1 MDGTPSDPSI
11 ATLKS
16 SYTGDASIEVSRV
29 SRGTGHRLGGTW
41 YLSLDGEASAL
52 IDVGADSEEVWQA
65 ISNISSIGNV
75 SVADSV
81 MGEPYNGD
89 RSWIIT
95 FHDWNNPNRTATP
108 PVLAVGEEGLKGTR
122 ARARLDTTVTGN
134 GETNAASNWCVKAVM
149 QLSSL
154 LSSGNIDEC
163 SFVADWRGGATYAV
177 PTFPFDSNSSTLEAA
192 LASVDRDVV
201 GKVWVSRE
209 GTSGNVGGVWNLTFV
224 ENAEGRTP
232 ELLCG
237 TDAEVSVLTIASCPA
252 IGGFFALEFEG
263 NRTQDIPYDA
273 PETKVKVAI
282 SSFLYMFI

>member
-16 SYTGDASIEVSRV
+16 SYTGDASIGVSRV
-29 SRGTGHRLGGTW
+29 SRGTGERLGGTW
-41 YLSLDGEASAL
+41 YLSLDGEASTL
-52 IDVGADSEEVWQA
+52 IDVGANSEEVWQA
-65 ISNISSIGNV
+65 ISNISGIGNV
-75 SVADSV
+75 SVVDSV
-81 MGEPYNGD
+81 MGEAYNGE

-95 FHDWNNPNRTATP
+95 FHDWNDPNRIATP
-108 PVLAVGEEGLKGTR
+108 PVLAVGEEGLMGTR
-122 ARARLDTTVTGN
+122 VRTHLDTTVAGN
-134 GETNAASNWCVKAVM
+134 GEIHAASNWCVKAVM
-149 QLSSL
+149 QVSSL

-177 PTFPFDSNSSTLEAA
+177 PTFPFNSNSSTLETA

-201 GKVWVSRE
+201 GRVWVSRE
-209 GTSGNVGGVWNLTFV
+209 GTSGNGGGVWNLTLA
-224 ENAEGRTP
+224 ENVEGRTP

-237 TDAEVSVLTIASCPA
+237 TDADVSVLASASCPA

-273 PETKVKVAI
+273 SATKVKMVV
-282 SSFLYMFI
+282 SSFLYLCN